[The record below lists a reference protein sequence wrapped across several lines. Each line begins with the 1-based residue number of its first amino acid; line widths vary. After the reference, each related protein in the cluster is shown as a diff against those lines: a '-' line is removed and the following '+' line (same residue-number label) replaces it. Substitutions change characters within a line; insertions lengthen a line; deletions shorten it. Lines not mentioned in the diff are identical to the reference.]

1 MRPRNLLYPSCKQ
14 ALWLQQQVASSF
26 VDQFNCLTHIST
38 NRAGSL
44 FAITTGYFLWDTM
57 VSLIYL
63 RENGPG
69 FLIHAVLCCYV
80 FVCSYKPFMQYYGVH
95 FLLWELSSP
104 FLNLHW
110 FFDKCDLT
118 YVVSLR
124 GRLVRLK
131 RCVVQRIKT
140 STHQWRYPTINLFWR
155 PSDIRQHHLLRL
167 FPSFIYTFSSSVAT
181 FAYPDS
187 VQSGAGYFGRVE
199 CILVLQNGQIGH

>member
-1 MRPRNLLYPSCKQ
+1 MLYDQEIYSTLHANK
-14 ALWLQQQVASSF
+14 LFGFNSRSLYLF
-26 VDQFNCLTHIST
+26 LDQFTRLTYIST

-57 VSLIYL
+57 VSLLYL

-118 YVVSLR
+118 YVVSSL
-124 GRLVRLK
+124 GRLV
-131 RCVVQRIKT
+131 C
-140 STHQWRYPTINLFWR
+140 
-155 PSDIRQHHLLRL
+155 
-167 FPSFIYTFSSSVAT
+167 
-181 FAYPDS
+181 
-187 VQSGAGYFGRVE
+187 
-199 CILVLQNGQIGH
+199 